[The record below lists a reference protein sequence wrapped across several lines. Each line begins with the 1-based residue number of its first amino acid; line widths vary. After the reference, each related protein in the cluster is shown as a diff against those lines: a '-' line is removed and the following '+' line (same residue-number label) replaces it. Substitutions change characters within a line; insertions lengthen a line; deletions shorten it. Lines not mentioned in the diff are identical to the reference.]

1 MTAHISQKFK
11 KLDEISHVLLR
22 PGRYIGSI
30 NPHTAISYAISE
42 DKHKMEADELTWCPA
57 LLKIFDEIISNSVDY
72 SKTDSGTHLDTIK
85 VNVDKTTG
93 SISVFDNGGI
103 VVVKHPEHD
112 QYIPEMIFELRAGS
126 NFNDD
131 EDSTLTGQNG
141 EGAALTSIFST
152 SFTVDTADG
161 KNKFLQTH
169 TNNSRDKTT
178 PVIKKSKEHYTKIT
192 FTPDF
197 LKLNLENLTGDDFRK
212 IEKRVYD
219 VAGCN
224 PQLKIYFNDKKIDIK
239 NFEDY
244 IKMYV
249 DEYIYDQND
258 NWKVGISKS
267 DGGFT
272 HVSFVNSTET
282 TIGGLHVS
290 YIADQIIVKLREY
303 IEKKHKIQIKPSE
316 IKNHLNLFINC
327 NIIKPRYSSQTKEDM
342 ITEIKNFGTSF
353 EVTDKFIKNIIKSSI
368 VQSILDWAE
377 AKANA
382 NLLAE
387 MRKLNKNT
395 DKVDPSK
402 IIKLND
408 ALEKKDRSK
417 CILFLTEGDS
427 AAKAVSSAK
436 DPQLHGIFP
445 LKGKPVNVSTVKP
458 KNLMDNEEFQN
469 ILTITGLKIGEKIT
483 DINQLRYGKICFLTD
498 QDLDGL
504 HINGLLINMIHTFWP
519 ELFELG
525 VIHRFKTPLIKVTC
539 GKDLIEFYEEQD
551 FIKWKNKTTKKYT
564 SKYFKGLGTST
575 ASDFKTYLANFDKN
589 LIKYEIDDVTDS
601 DAIKLAF
608 SKDNGKTGERKN
620 WLNILGTDD

>member
-30 NPHTAISYAISE
+30 NPHTAVSYTIAD
-42 DKHKMEADELTWCPA
+42 DKHKMISDELTWCPA

-93 SISVFDNGGI
+93 AISVYDNGGI

-152 SFTVDTADG
+152 SFIVDTADG

-178 PVIKKSKEHYTKIT
+178 PIIKKSKEHYTKIT
-192 FTPDF
+192 FIPDYP
-197 LKLNLENLTGDDFRK
+197 KLNLENLSDGDFRK

-267 DGGFT
+267 DGGFS

-290 YIADQIIVKLREY
+290 YIADQIIFKLREF

-316 IKNHLNLFINC
+316 IKNHLN
-327 NIIKPRYSSQTKEDM
+327 
-342 ITEIKNFGTSF
+342 
-353 EVTDKFIKNIIKSSI
+353 
-368 VQSILDWAE
+368 
-377 AKANA
+377 
-382 NLLAE
+382 
-387 MRKLNKNT
+387 
-395 DKVDPSK
+395 
-402 IIKLND
+402 
-408 ALEKKDRSK
+408 
-417 CILFLTEGDS
+417 
-427 AAKAVSSAK
+427 
-436 DPQLHGIFP
+436 
-445 LKGKPVNVSTVKP
+445 
-458 KNLMDNEEFQN
+458 
-469 ILTITGLKIGEKIT
+469 
-483 DINQLRYGKICFLTD
+483 
-498 QDLDGL
+498 
-504 HINGLLINMIHTFWP
+504 
-519 ELFELG
+519 
-525 VIHRFKTPLIKVTC
+525 
-539 GKDLIEFYEEQD
+539 
-551 FIKWKNKTTKKYT
+551 
-564 SKYFKGLGTST
+564 
-575 ASDFKTYLANFDKN
+575 
-589 LIKYEIDDVTDS
+589 
-601 DAIKLAF
+601 
-608 SKDNGKTGERKN
+608 
-620 WLNILGTDD
+620 